1 MRGNPRGQLA
11 PEKVNNINDL
21 PRRLT
26 NTNMMLYYSNNN
38 GVEGVEMQ
46 QYAKIKKGVYGK
58 KHYTNIVLPLV
69 AGVAKAKNGQ
79 LYVTVYG
86 GGDTL
91 DGTPDRNRR
100 FKIDNLADVVIVSEK
115 AYEDAN
121 KKVELNAKPLV
132 DDATRTAQ
140 ISERFDILNEMT
152 SACKSGTVRAMIV
165 SGPAGVGKSYGITT
179 QLQKASMFDNLQGE
193 LKWEIVKGA
202 TSAIGLYKKLWKYSN
217 AGNVLV
223 FDDCDA
229 VLYDDLSLNI
239 LKAALDSGKK
249 RIIQWNTES
258 RVLQNE
264 GIPDKFEFKGSV
276 IFVTNIKFDFVKSK
290 KLQDHLGALMSRC
303 HYIDLA
309 LDTVRDKMLRIKQVL
324 GNGML
329 DGYKL
334 PVDKEVAK
342 QDILAYLEENVGNLR
357 ELSLRTALKLADLR
371 VLNGERWKVLADTTI
386 LRRGI

>member
-1 MRGNPRGQLA
+1 
-11 PEKVNNINDL
+11 
-21 PRRLT
+21 
-26 NTNMMLYYSNNN
+26 
-38 GVEGVEMQ
+38 MQ

-58 KHYTNIVLPLV
+58 KHFTNIILPLV
-69 AGVAKAKNGQ
+69 TGVAKAVNGTH
-79 LYVTVYG
+79 YVTV
-86 GGDTL
+86 
-91 DGTPDRNRR
+91 DGMDSTIDGIAPRNCRI
-100 FKIDNLADVVIVSEK
+100 KIENIADVEIVSEK

-121 KKVELNAKPLV
+121 KKATLTAKPEV
-132 DDATRTAQ
+132 DDKTRTGQ
-140 ISERFDILNEMT
+140 IQERFDILDEMT

-202 TSAIGLYKKLWKYSN
+202 TSAIGLYKKLFKYSN

-258 RVLQNE
+258 RVLQSE
-264 GIPDKFEFKGSV
+264 GIPDQFEFKGSV

-309 LDTVRDKMLRIKQVL
+309 LDSVRDKMLRIKQVL

-334 PVDKEVAK
+334 PVDKEQAK
-342 QDILAYLEENVGNLR
+342 QDIIEYLEGNVGHLR

-371 VLNGERWKVLADTTI
+371 VLNGERWKNLADTTI

>member
-1 MRGNPRGQLA
+1 
-11 PEKVNNINDL
+11 
-21 PRRLT
+21 
-26 NTNMMLYYSNNN
+26 
-38 GVEGVEMQ
+38 MQ

-86 GGDTL
+86 GGDLL
-91 DGTPDRNRR
+91 DGTADRNRR
-100 FKIDNLADVVIVSEK
+100 FKIDNIADVEIVSEK

-121 KKVELNAKPLV
+121 KKVQLDAKPEV

-140 ISERFDILNEMT
+140 ISERFEILDEMT

-202 TSAIGLYKKLWKYSN
+202 TSAIGLYKKLFRYAD

-342 QDILAYLEENVGNLR
+342 QDILAYLETNVGNLR

>member
-1 MRGNPRGQLA
+1 
-11 PEKVNNINDL
+11 
-21 PRRLT
+21 
-26 NTNMMLYYSNNN
+26 
-38 GVEGVEMQ
+38 MQ

-79 LYVTVYG
+79 LYVTVFG

-91 DGTPDRNRR
+91 DGTADRNRR
-100 FKIDNLADVVIVSEK
+100 FKIDNIADVEIVSEK

-121 KKVELNAKPLV
+121 KKVQLDAKPEV

-140 ISERFDILNEMT
+140 ISERFEILDEMT

-202 TSAIGLYKKLWKYSN
+202 TSAIGLYKKLFRYAD

>member
-1 MRGNPRGQLA
+1 
-11 PEKVNNINDL
+11 
-21 PRRLT
+21 
-26 NTNMMLYYSNNN
+26 
-38 GVEGVEMQ
+38 MQ

-91 DGTPDRNRR
+91 DGTADRNRR
-100 FKIDNLADVVIVSEK
+100 FKIDNIADVEIVSEK

-121 KKVELNAKPLV
+121 KKVQLDAKPEV

-140 ISERFDILNEMT
+140 ISERFEILDEMT

-202 TSAIGLYKKLWKYSN
+202 TSAIGLYKKLFRYAD

>member
-1 MRGNPRGQLA
+1 
-11 PEKVNNINDL
+11 
-21 PRRLT
+21 
-26 NTNMMLYYSNNN
+26 
-38 GVEGVEMQ
+38 MQ

-79 LYVTVYG
+79 LYVTVFG
-86 GGDTL
+86 GGDLL
-91 DGTPDRNRR
+91 DGTADRNRR
-100 FKIDNLADVVIVSEK
+100 FKIDNIADVEIVSEK

-121 KKVELNAKPLV
+121 KKVQLDAKPEV

-140 ISERFDILNEMT
+140 ISERFEILDEMT

-202 TSAIGLYKKLWKYSN
+202 TSAIGLYKKLFRYAD

>member
-1 MRGNPRGQLA
+1 
-11 PEKVNNINDL
+11 
-21 PRRLT
+21 
-26 NTNMMLYYSNNN
+26 
-38 GVEGVEMQ
+38 MQ

-79 LYVTVYG
+79 LYVTVFG

-91 DGTPDRNRR
+91 DGTADRNRR
-100 FKIDNLADVVIVSEK
+100 FKIDNNADVEIVSEK

-121 KKVELNAKPLV
+121 KKVQLDAKPEV

-140 ISERFDILNEMT
+140 ISERFEILDEMT

-202 TSAIGLYKKLWKYSN
+202 TSAIGLYKKLFRYAD

>member
-1 MRGNPRGQLA
+1 MKPAIRIITGSYENNPVQDISFNL
-11 PEKVNNINDL
+11 INDFR
-21 PRRLT
+21 P
-26 NTNMMLYYSNNN
+26 YK
-38 GVEGVEMQ
+38 Q
-46 QYAKIKKGVYGK
+46 
-58 KHYTNIVLPLV
+58 
-69 AGVAKAKNGQ
+69 
-79 LYVTVYG
+79 G
-86 GGDTL
+86 GGFYL
-91 DGTPDRNRR
+91 VDGKT
-100 FKIDNLADVVIVSEK
+100 ASEEGYPK
-115 AYEDAN
+115 KPIRIKVKDPASAEYIALEQPLTK
-121 KKVELNAKPLV
+121 KKVKKSTETEP
-132 DDATRTAQ
+132 DAIAR
-140 ISERFDILNEMT
+140 IKERFDILTQMVEAT
-152 SACKSGTVRAMIV
+152 QEGVVRAMIV
-165 SGPAGVGKSYGITT
+165 SGPPGVGKSYGITT
-179 QLQKASMFDNLQGE
+179 QLQKASMFDNLQGQ
-193 LKWEIVKGA
+193 LRWEVVKGA

-258 RVLQNE
+258 RVLQQE
-264 GIPDKFEFKGSV
+264 GIPDQFEFKGSV

-334 PVDKEVAK
+334 PVDKEQAK
-342 QDILAYLEENVGNLR
+342 QDIIEYLESNVGHLR

-371 VLNGERWKVLADTTI
+371 VLNGERWKLLADTTI

>member
-1 MRGNPRGQLA
+1 
-11 PEKVNNINDL
+11 
-21 PRRLT
+21 
-26 NTNMMLYYSNNN
+26 
-38 GVEGVEMQ
+38 
-46 QYAKIKKGVYGK
+46 
-58 KHYTNIVLPLV
+58 
-69 AGVAKAKNGQ
+69 
-79 LYVTVYG
+79 
-86 GGDTL
+86 
-91 DGTPDRNRR
+91 
-100 FKIDNLADVVIVSEK
+100 
-115 AYEDAN
+115 
-121 KKVELNAKPLV
+121 V
-132 DDATRTAQ
+132 DDVTRTAQ

-202 TSAIGLYKKLWKYSN
+202 TSAIGLYKKLFRYAD

>member
-1 MRGNPRGQLA
+1 
-11 PEKVNNINDL
+11 
-21 PRRLT
+21 
-26 NTNMMLYYSNNN
+26 
-38 GVEGVEMQ
+38 MQ

-79 LYVTVYG
+79 LYVTVFG

-91 DGTPDRNRR
+91 DGTADRNRR
-100 FKIDNLADVVIVSEK
+100 FKIDNIADVEIVSEK

-121 KKVELNAKPLV
+121 KKVQLDAKPEV

-140 ISERFDILNEMT
+140 ISERFEILDEMT

-202 TSAIGLYKKLWKYSN
+202 TSAIGLYKKLFRYAD

-371 VLNGERWKVLADTTI
+371 VLNGERWKTLSDTTI

>member
-1 MRGNPRGQLA
+1 
-11 PEKVNNINDL
+11 
-21 PRRLT
+21 
-26 NTNMMLYYSNNN
+26 
-38 GVEGVEMQ
+38 MQ
-46 QYAKIKKGVYGK
+46 QYARIKKGVYGK
-58 KHYTNIVLPLV
+58 KHFTDIVLPIV
-69 AGVAKAKNGQ
+69 KGVAKAKNGQ
-79 LYVTVYG
+79 LYITV
-86 GGDTL
+86 
-91 DGTPDRNRR
+91 DGINS
-100 FKIDNLADVVIVSEK
+100 KIDGIEPRDCRIKVTSLADVEVVSEK
-115 AYEDAN
+115 VHEDAN
-121 KKVELNAKPLV
+121 KSVKLKAKPEV
-132 DDATRTAQ
+132 SDEVRTGQ
-140 ISERFDILNEMT
+140 IQERFDILDEMT

-179 QLQKASMFDNLQGE
+179 QLQKASMFDNLQGQ
-193 LKWEIVKGA
+193 LRWEVVKGA
-202 TSAIGLYKKLWKYSN
+202 TSAIGLYKKLWKY
-217 AGNVLV
+217 ADQGNVLV

-264 GIPDKFEFKGSV
+264 GIPDQFEFKGSV

-334 PVDKEVAK
+334 PVDKTVAK
-342 QDILAYLEENVGNLR
+342 ADILKYLEDNVGNLR

-371 VLNGERWKVLADTTI
+371 VLNGDRWRTLADCTI

>member
-1 MRGNPRGQLA
+1 
-11 PEKVNNINDL
+11 
-21 PRRLT
+21 
-26 NTNMMLYYSNNN
+26 
-38 GVEGVEMQ
+38 MQ
-46 QYAKIKKGVYGK
+46 QYAKIIKGVYGK
-58 KHYTNIVLPLV
+58 KHYTDIVLPLV
-69 AGVAKAKNGQ
+69 SGVAKAKNGQ
-79 LYVTVYG
+79 LYVTVFG
-86 GGDTL
+86 GGDLL
-91 DGTPDRNRR
+91 DGTADRNRR
-100 FKIDNLADVVIVSEK
+100 FKIENIADVEIVSEK
-115 AYEDAN
+115 VYEDAN
-121 KKVELNAKPLV
+121 KKVELKAKPEV
-132 DDATRTAQ
+132 SDVVRTEQ

-258 RVLQNE
+258 RVLQQE
-264 GIPDKFEFKGSV
+264 GIPDQFEFKGSV

-334 PVDKEVAK
+334 PVDKEQAK
-342 QDILAYLEENVGNLR
+342 QDIIEYLESNVGHLR

-371 VLNGERWKVLADTTI
+371 VLNGERWKLLADTTI

>member
-1 MRGNPRGQLA
+1 
-11 PEKVNNINDL
+11 
-21 PRRLT
+21 
-26 NTNMMLYYSNNN
+26 
-38 GVEGVEMQ
+38 MQ
-46 QYAKIKKGVYGK
+46 QYARIKSGVYGK
-58 KHYTNIVLPLV
+58 HKIKDAVFPLV
-69 AGVAKAKNGQ
+69 AGVAKNPRGL
-79 LYVTVYG
+79 LYVTVNG
-86 GGDTL
+86 EGSTVKGIE
-91 DGTPDRNRR
+91 PRNCRI
-100 FKIDNLADVVIVSEK
+100 KVKNIADVEVVSEK
-115 AYEDAN
+115 VFEDAT
-121 KKVELNAKPLV
+121 KVAELNVVPEVSDKV
-132 DDATRTAQ
+132 RTEQ
-140 ISERFDILNEMT
+140 IQERFDILDEMT

-179 QLQKASMFDNLQGE
+179 QLQKSSMFENMQGE

-202 TSAIGLYKKLWKYSN
+202 TSAIGLYKKLYNYSD

-303 HYIDLA
+303 HYIDLTM
-309 LDTVRDKMLRIKQVL
+309 DSVRDKMLRIKQVL

-334 PVDKEVAK
+334 PVDKDVAK
-342 QDILAYLEENVGNLR
+342 KDIINYIEKNINNLR

-371 VLNGERWKVLADTTI
+371 VLNGDRWEVLANTTI
-386 LRRGI
+386 LRRML

>member
-1 MRGNPRGQLA
+1 MQQYARIKSGSYGKHKIVDAVFPLVSGVARNPRGQL
-11 PEKVNNINDL
+11 
-21 PRRLT
+21 
-26 NTNMMLYYSNNN
+26 
-38 GVEGVEMQ
+38 
-46 QYAKIKKGVYGK
+46 
-58 KHYTNIVLPLV
+58 
-69 AGVAKAKNGQ
+69 
-79 LYVTVYG
+79 YVTINGEGSTYKG
-86 GGDTL
+86 IE
-91 DGTPDRNRR
+91 PRNCRI
-100 FKIDNLADVVIVSEK
+100 KVSNPADVEIVSE
-115 AYEDAN
+115 AVHESAN
-121 KKVELNAKPLV
+121 KVIEAKPEV
-132 DDATRTAQ
+132 PDDVRLEQ
-140 ISERFDILNEMT
+140 IQERFDILNEMT
-152 SACKSGTVRAMIV
+152 QACKSGTVRAMIV

-179 QLQKASMFDNLQGE
+179 TLQKAGMFDTLKNE
-193 LKWEIVKGA
+193 LKWEVVKGA
-202 TSAIGLYKKLWKYSN
+202 TSAIGLYKKLFQYSN

-258 RVLQNE
+258 RALMNE

-303 HYIDLA
+303 HYIDLTM
-309 LDTVRDKMLRIKQVL
+309 DSVRDKMLRIKQVL
-324 GNGML
+324 GAGML

-342 QDILAYLEENVGNLR
+342 QDIVEYIESNIGNLR

-371 VLNGERWKVLADTTI
+371 VLNGERWRVLADTTI
-386 LRRGI
+386 LRRPV

>member
-1 MRGNPRGQLA
+1 
-11 PEKVNNINDL
+11 
-21 PRRLT
+21 
-26 NTNMMLYYSNNN
+26 
-38 GVEGVEMQ
+38 MQ

-58 KHYTNIVLPLV
+58 KHFTNIILPLV
-69 AGVAKAKNGQ
+69 TGVAKAVNGTH
-79 LYVTVYG
+79 YVTV
-86 GGDTL
+86 
-91 DGTPDRNRR
+91 DGMDSTIDGIAPRNCRI
-100 FKIDNLADVVIVSEK
+100 KIENIADVEIVSEK

-121 KKVELNAKPLV
+121 KKATLTAKPEV
-132 DDATRTAQ
+132 DDKTRTGQ
-140 ISERFDILNEMT
+140 IQERFDILDEMT

-202 TSAIGLYKKLWKYSN
+202 TSAIGLYKKLFKYSN

-258 RVLQNE
+258 RVLQSE
-264 GIPDKFEFKGSV
+264 GIPDQFEFKGSV

-309 LDTVRDKMLRIKQVL
+309 LDSVRDKMLRIKQVL

-334 PVDKEVAK
+334 PVDKEQAK
-342 QDILAYLEENVGNLR
+342 KDIIAYLEDNVHQLR

-371 VLNGERWKVLADTTI
+371 VLNGERWKLLADTTI